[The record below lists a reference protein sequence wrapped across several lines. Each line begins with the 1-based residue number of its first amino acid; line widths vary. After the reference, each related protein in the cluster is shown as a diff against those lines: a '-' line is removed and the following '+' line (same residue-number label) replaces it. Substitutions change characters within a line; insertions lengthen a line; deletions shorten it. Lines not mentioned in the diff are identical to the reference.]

1 MLACNGVTG
10 RLCGCGCGTP
20 VTKRFAHGHNSRVE
34 HPHSRPLAERFWE
47 KVNKDGP
54 LPSAEAI
61 VTHPEIEDTRC
72 WEWTGSLNPK
82 GYGQVK
88 DKETVHAHRA
98 SWFLE
103 HGKYPTDQCLHKCDN
118 RACVRPLHL
127 FEGTN
132 VDNVIDRE
140 AKGRNHPPHGE
151 QQGIAKLT
159 TKQVLEIRKRFAVGV
174 PMKVLSQRFGTVVGN
189 ISNIVRR
196 VNWRHV

>member
-1 MLACNGVTG
+1 
-10 RLCGCGCGTP
+10 
-20 VTKRFAHGHNSRVE
+20 
-34 HPHSRPLAERFWE
+34 
-47 KVNKDGP
+47 
-54 LPSAEAI
+54 
-61 VTHPEIEDTRC
+61 
-72 WEWTGSLNPK
+72 
-82 GYGQVK
+82 
-88 DKETVHAHRA
+88 
-98 SWFLE
+98 
-103 HGKYPTDQCLHKCDN
+103 
-118 RACVRPLHL
+118 
-127 FEGTN
+127 